1 MADRPRRFKPPVCLS
16 VWLLRCR
23 RHACWLASG
32 PRERMA
38 GWGLYGVAHRGL
50 GCGGFAQQLAAD
62 AFPVVEA
69 KPPDDPPVRP
79 GFDHVDRV
87 PHDLA
92 AGRVDAE
99 EHPGMGGADPGM
111 DDHAAG
117 AFNDVAD
124 VHSEIG
130 EGRSDAELEVGQR
143 HVEALRPA
151 GEADA
156 VFRVGVGVN
165 EGRKRVE
172 LPGRERAD
180 ESVVGVEQCH
190 VGSSSGTGCFIAFRC
205 GKRAGSWR
213 ERPVAHPESEDAA
226 RRPRDDPHLVG
237 ADETAEDPWVE
248 PTRGGR
254 VPASLQHGGGHDD
267 TDYEG
272 ELAARQNRLPAPA
285 APWTVP
291 RPAPRPTRTSCAAA
305 AALAAVTTSTP
316 PGRIPAT
323 RPYRLT
329 R

>member
-1 MADRPRRFKPPVCLS
+1 MWYWLFHCLS
-16 VWLLRCR
+16 V
-23 RHACWLASG
+23 
-32 PRERMA
+32 
-38 GWGLYGVAHRGL
+38 
-50 GCGGFAQQLAAD
+50 
-62 AFPVVEA
+62 
-69 KPPDDPPVRP
+69 
-79 GFDHVDRV
+79 
-87 PHDLA
+87 
-92 AGRVDAE
+92 
-99 EHPGMGGADPGM
+99 
-111 DDHAAG
+111 
-117 AFNDVAD
+117 
-124 VHSEIG
+124 
-130 EGRSDAELEVGQR
+130 
-143 HVEALRPA
+143 
-151 GEADA
+151 
-156 VFRVGVGVN
+156 
-165 EGRKRVE
+165 
-172 LPGRERAD
+172 
-180 ESVVGVEQCH
+180 
-190 VGSSSGTGCFIAFRC
+190 

-237 ADETAEDPWVE
+237 ADETAENPWVE

-329 R
+329 RFSALAATAAATALTAGRPGPHIAVLPSSLRARSRCISDGAGSYPAKGGFLPLNVSGGR